1 MQVILIKQIRKLG
14 KVGEIV
20 NVANGYGRNYLIPQE
35 LAMRAS
41 KDNIVQLDEMKKDLE
56 AKNAESKTKAE
67 TAAKAVEGKH
77 LTFVTQSAADGRLFG
92 SVSAKALAKD
102 ISTIAGINLDYH
114 NVILSSPIKF
124 NGVYEV
130 ELVLHAEVVTSIL
143 VVVAK
148 TEAEASDALIEFK
161 EGGKNKE
168 ETEKEEELAAMIAE
182 AEAAA
187 AEVKAAEKATET
199 EAKDSEK
206 DSE

>member
-1 MQVILIKQIRKLG
+1 MQVILVKPVRKLG

-35 LAMRAS
+35 LAIRAS
-41 KDNIVQLDEMKKDLE
+41 KDNVADFEAMKKDLE
-56 AKNAESKTKAE
+56 AKNATRKSEAE
-67 TAAKAVEGKH
+67 KAAKAVEGKH

-92 SVSAKALAKD
+92 SVSAKALAVEIAK
-102 ISTIAGINLDYH
+102 IAGVNLDYH
-114 NVILSSPIKF
+114 NVILAHPIKF

-148 TEAEASDALIEFK
+148 SDAEAADALIEFK

-168 ETEKEEELAAMIAE
+168 EAEREEELAAMAEAKAAE
-182 AEAAA
+182 AEATP
-187 AEVKAAEKATET
+187 E
-199 EAKDSEK
+199 DSE
-206 DSE
+206 